1 MFFSFGSPEKRHG
14 FDNELRAAHPDE
26 KHQPRLG
33 GQHSGRAQP
42 TRIVSVFVVL
52 NLCLVGSHAGSQVEI
67 KPPLFSQISN
77 SSGETLGADSDLSS
91 TAGDGPA
98 GRIAPHL
105 NQSRGT
111 LSDSEIETNP
121 ATSTVFVRTKLWTA
135 EKNRVMTVSVIF
147 SFSVHR
153 GRLTP

>member
-1 MFFSFGSPEKRHG
+1 MQLLTCPVLS
-14 FDNELRAAHPDE
+14 
-26 KHQPRLG
+26 
-33 GQHSGRAQP
+33 HSR
-42 TRIVSVFVVL
+42 TCFEVKSV
-52 NLCLVGSHAGSQVEI
+52 
-67 KPPLFSQISN
+67 LFSQISN

-105 NQSRGT
+105 SQSRGT

-121 ATSTVFVRTKLWTA
+121 ATSTVFVRNRLWTVL
-135 EKNRVMTVSVIF
+135 RGRLLIVSVLF
-147 SFSVHR
+147 SFAVHR

>member
-1 MFFSFGSPEKRHG
+1 MQLLTCLSLAPTVVHV
-14 FDNELRAAHPDE
+14 LR
-26 KHQPRLG
+26 
-33 GQHSGRAQP
+33 
-42 TRIVSVFVVL
+42 L
-52 NLCLVGSHAGSQVEI
+52 NLFYF
-67 KPPLFSQISN
+67 PQISN

-121 ATSTVFVRTKLWTA
+121 ATSTVFVRNRLWTVL
-135 EKNRVMTVSVIF
+135 RGRLISVSVLF
-147 SFSVHR
+147 YVAVHR